1 MTCTLVF
8 FRDTCTLILIG
19 CGLFPAHKLEWA
31 HLPCS
36 GGHYPEGN
44 VRMFRRWGDKR
55 MKGTV
60 EQGAWSGGAKAQHF
74 LLHIPRFAQ
83 PIHQTRIAVS
93 SYNPIN
99 IYKVVK

>member
-1 MTCTLVF
+1 
-8 FRDTCTLILIG
+8 
-19 CGLFPAHKLEWA
+19 
-31 HLPCS
+31 
-36 GGHYPEGN
+36 
-44 VRMFRRWGDKR
+44 MFRRWGDKR

-93 SYNPIN
+93 SYKLGVQRGAPKDIRRLSLIQKFVLIFQSRNSI
-99 IYKVVK
+99 